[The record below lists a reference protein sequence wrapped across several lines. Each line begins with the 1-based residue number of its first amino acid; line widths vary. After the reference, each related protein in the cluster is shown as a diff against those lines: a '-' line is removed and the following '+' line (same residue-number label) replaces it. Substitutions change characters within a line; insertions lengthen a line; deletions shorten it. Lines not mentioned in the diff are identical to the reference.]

1 MYHRASELKHIF
13 NENMKGGTGTV
24 EIIRSVNPIDYE
36 SPAKMIAKLILRP
49 GCSLGK
55 HMHEGEEEIIT
66 ILTGHAAYD
75 DNRTIASAK
84 AESPTALQ
92 MLLQKKISFSLL
104 SLTILPNYRQNKH
117 QSHWRFPVQSESDKS
132 PLPCWNLRWD
142 LSYIPF
148 LQSLPARY
156 SS

>member
-66 ILTGHAAYD
+66 ILSGHAAYD
-75 DNRTIASAK
+75 DNGTIV
-84 AESPTALQ
+84 ALEAGD
-92 MLLQKKISFSLL
+92 
-104 SLTILPNYRQNKH
+104 T
-117 QSHWRFPVQSESDKS
+117 
-132 PLPCWNLRWD
+132 
-142 LSYIPF
+142 
-148 LQSLPARY
+148 
-156 SS
+156 

>member
-66 ILTGHAAYD
+66 ILSGHA
-75 DNRTIASAK
+75 
-84 AESPTALQ
+84 SPKEDLVLFAV
-92 MLLQKKISFSLL
+92 I
-104 SLTILPNYRQNKH
+104 NY
-117 QSHWRFPVQSESDKS
+117 
-132 PLPCWNLRWD
+132 L
-142 LSYIPF
+142 
-148 LQSLPARY
+148 A
-156 SS
+156 

>member
-24 EIIRSVNPIDYE
+24 EIIHSVNPIDYE

-66 ILTGHAAYD
+66 ILS
-75 DNRTIASAK
+75 ASAK
-84 AESPTALQ
+84 VVNPTALQ

-104 SLTILPNYRQNKH
+104 SLIILPNYRQNKH

-132 PLPCWNLRWD
+132 PLPYWNLRWD

-148 LQSLPARY
+148 LQLLPVRY

>member
-66 ILTGHAAYD
+66 ILSGHAAYD
-75 DNRTIASAK
+75 DNGTIVALEAGDTCVCKSGESHSIANASPKEDLILFAVINYLRSEERRVGK
-84 AESPTALQ
+84 ECRSRWSP
-92 MLLQKKISFSLL
+92 
-104 SLTILPNYRQNKH
+104 YH
-117 QSHWRFPVQSESDKS
+117 
-132 PLPCWNLRWD
+132 
-142 LSYIPF
+142 
-148 LQSLPARY
+148 
-156 SS
+156 

>member
-66 ILTGHAAYD
+66 IVALEAGDTCVCKSGESHS
-75 DNRTIASAK
+75 IANA
-84 AESPTALQ
+84 SPKEDL
-92 MLLQKKISFSLL
+92 
-104 SLTILPNYRQNKH
+104 ILFAVINY
-117 QSHWRFPVQSESDKS
+117 
-132 PLPCWNLRWD
+132 L
-142 LSYIPF
+142 
-148 LQSLPARY
+148 A
-156 SS
+156 

>member
-49 GCSLGK
+49 GCSLG
-55 HMHEGEEEIIT
+55 
-66 ILTGHAAYD
+66 
-75 DNRTIASAK
+75 
-84 AESPTALQ
+84 
-92 MLLQKKISFSLL
+92 ISFSLL
-104 SLTILPNYRQNKH
+104 SLTILPNYRQNRH

-132 PLPCWNLRWD
+132 PLPYWNLRWD
-142 LSYIPF
+142 LSYIPS
-148 LQSLPARY
+148 LQLLPVRY

>member
-55 HMHEGEEEIIT
+55 HMHEGDEEIIT
-66 ILTGHAAYD
+66 ILSGQAAYD
-75 DNRTIASAK
+75 DNGTIVALEAGDTCVCKSGESHSIANASPK
-84 AESPTALQ
+84 EDL
-92 MLLQKKISFSLL
+92 
-104 SLTILPNYRQNKH
+104 ILFAVINY
-117 QSHWRFPVQSESDKS
+117 
-132 PLPCWNLRWD
+132 L
-142 LSYIPF
+142 
-148 LQSLPARY
+148 A
-156 SS
+156 

>member
-24 EIIRSVNPIDYE
+24 EIIHSVNPKDYE

-66 ILTGHAAYD
+66 ILSGHAAYD
-75 DNRTIASAK
+75 DNGTIVALEAGDTCIANASPK
-84 AESPTALQ
+84 EDL
-92 MLLQKKISFSLL
+92 
-104 SLTILPNYRQNKH
+104 ILFAVINY
-117 QSHWRFPVQSESDKS
+117 
-132 PLPCWNLRWD
+132 L
-142 LSYIPF
+142 
-148 LQSLPARY
+148 A
-156 SS
+156 